1 MELKVAKR
9 AGEVEAFT
17 VDKIKEGVM
26 KAGGTAEL
34 AGEVALNTA
43 KWATETAKGGVISV
57 VDIHNKVAELLYG
70 KDKEIAGK
78 FKSFVKK
85 H

>member
-1 MELKVAKR
+1 LELKVAKR
-9 AGEVEAFT
+9 AGKVEAFT

-26 KAGGTAEL
+26 RAGGTAKL

-43 KWATETAKGGVISV
+43 KWAKKTAKGGVISA

-70 KDKEIAGK
+70 TDKEIAGK